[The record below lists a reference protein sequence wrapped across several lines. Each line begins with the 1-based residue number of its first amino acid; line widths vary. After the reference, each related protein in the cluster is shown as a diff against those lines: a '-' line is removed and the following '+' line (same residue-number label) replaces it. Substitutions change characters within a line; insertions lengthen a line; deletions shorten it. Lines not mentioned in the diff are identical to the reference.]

1 MIALLLAMV
10 AEFLMLSLSG
20 FQAGREQGVLV
31 TLAIVLALPPD
42 FLLFPALPTAIDRSE
57 S

>member
-1 MIALLLAMV
+1 MTALLLAMV

-31 TLAIVLALPPD
+31 TLTIVLALPPD
-42 FLLFPALPTAIDRSE
+42 FLLFPTLPTAIDRSE